1 MVSQSLQGK
10 YFADSLRT
18 LRLKNN
24 NLKNDNLKCTR
35 YEKNKKM
42 MK

>member
-1 MVSQSLQGK
+1 MVSQNLQGK

-24 NLKNDNLKCTR
+24 NLKNDNL
-35 YEKNKKM
+35 NAPDMKKI
-42 MK
+42 KK